1 MNNSNKLAKELS
13 VGQVAKRCGVAV
25 SAIHFYETKG
35 LIASWRNAGNQR
47 RYTRDVLRRIA
58 VIKAAQHLGISL
70 KSIADALNSLPTNRT
85 PTAADWAKLSR
96 QWKEDLNARILKLEQ
111 LRDDLDGCIGCGCL
125 SLKICPL
132 WNPMDEM
139 AANGAGASFL
149 K

>member
-1 MNNSNKLAKELS
+1 LNNSNKLAKELS

-25 SAIHFYETKG
+25 SAIHFYEAKG

-70 KSIADALNSLPTNRT
+70 KSIADALNSLPSNRT

>member
-70 KSIADALNSLPTNRT
+70 KSIADALNSLPSNRT

>member
-1 MNNSNKLAKELS
+1 LNNSNKLAKELS
-13 VGQVAKRCGVAV
+13 IGQVAKRCGVAV

-70 KSIADALNSLPTNRT
+70 KSIADALNSLPSNRT